1 MVGNKSKVVLSGMI
15 SAVFIIMVVML
26 GTVYLYPMWMQ
37 RTTPEACKDITAQNA
52 IDTVTRDFMQNRIPN
67 WGNDKD
73 NMGTSVPVLSFISDD
88 AKEDK
93 GTYHIPFSAKG
104 PNGTLSY
111 VAHFNCS
118 NHYVKYSTVD

>member
-1 MVGNKSKVVLSGMI
+1 MSKVVLIGII
-15 SAVFIIMVVML
+15 SVFFLMMVEML
-26 GTVYLYPMWMQ
+26 GSVYVYPRWMQ
-37 RTTPEACKDITAQNA
+37 RSTEGSCAQISKSNA
-52 IDTVTRDFMQNRIPN
+52 IDTVTRDYMENRIPN

>member
-1 MVGNKSKVVLSGMI
+1 MSKVVLIGII
-15 SAVFIIMVVML
+15 SVIFLMMVVML
-26 GTVYLYPMWMQ
+26 GSVYVYPWWMQ
-37 RTTPEACKDITAQNA
+37 RSTEGACAQISKSNA
-52 IDTVTRDFMQNRIPN
+52 IDTVTRDYMENRIPN

-104 PNGTLSY
+104 PNGTLGY

-118 NHYVKYSTVD
+118 NNYVKYSTVD

>member
-1 MVGNKSKVVLSGMI
+1 MSKVVLIGII
-15 SAVFIIMVVML
+15 SFIFLMMVVML
-26 GTVYLYPMWMQ
+26 GSVYVYPWWMQ
-37 RTTPEACKDITAQNA
+37 RSTEGACAQISKSNA
-52 IDTVTRDFMQNRIPN
+52 IDTVTRDYMEKRIPN

-104 PNGTLSY
+104 PNGTLGY

-118 NHYVKYSTVD
+118 NHYVKYSTVE

>member
-1 MVGNKSKVVLSGMI
+1 MSKVVLIGII
-15 SAVFIIMVVML
+15 SFIFLMMVVML
-26 GTVYLYPMWMQ
+26 GSVYVYPWWMQ
-37 RTTPEACKDITAQNA
+37 RSTEGACAQISKSNA
-52 IDTVTRDFMQNRIPN
+52 IDTVTRDYMEKRSPN

-104 PNGTLSY
+104 PNGTLGY

-118 NHYVKYSTVD
+118 NHYVKYSTVE

>member
-1 MVGNKSKVVLSGMI
+1 MSKVVLIGII
-15 SAVFIIMVVML
+15 SFIFLMMVVML
-26 GTVYLYPMWMQ
+26 GSVYIYPWWMQ
-37 RTTPEACKDITAQNA
+37 RSTEGACAQITKSDA
-52 IDTVTRDFMQNRIPN
+52 IDTVTRDYMENRIPN

-104 PNGTLSY
+104 PNGKLGY
-111 VAHFNCS
+111 GAHFNCS
-118 NHYVKYSTVD
+118 NHYGKYSTVE

>member
-1 MVGNKSKVVLSGMI
+1 MSKVVLIGII
-15 SAVFIIMVVML
+15 SFIFLMMVVML
-26 GTVYLYPMWMQ
+26 GSVYIYPWWMQ
-37 RTTPEACKDITAQNA
+37 RSTEGACAQITKSDA
-52 IDTVTRDFMQNRIPN
+52 IDTVTRDYMENRIPN

-93 GTYHIPFSAKG
+93 GTYHIPFTAKG
-104 PNGTLSY
+104 PNGTLGY

-118 NHYVKYSTVD
+118 NHYVKYSTVE

>member
-1 MVGNKSKVVLSGMI
+1 MSKVVLIGII
-15 SAVFIIMVVML
+15 SFIFLMMVVML
-26 GTVYLYPMWMQ
+26 GSVYIYPWWMQ
-37 RTTPEACKDITAQNA
+37 RSTEGACAQITKRDA
-52 IDTVTRDFMQNRIPN
+52 IDTVTRDYMENRIPN

-104 PNGTLSY
+104 PNGTLGY

-118 NHYVKYSTVD
+118 NHYVKYSTVE

>member
-1 MVGNKSKVVLSGMI
+1 MSKVVLIGII
-15 SAVFIIMVVML
+15 SFIFLMMVVML
-26 GTVYLYPMWMQ
+26 GSVYIYPWWMQ
-37 RTTPEACKDITAQNA
+37 RSTEGACAQITKSDA
-52 IDTVTRDFMQNRIPN
+52 IDTVTRDYMENRIPN

-104 PNGTLSY
+104 PNGTLGY

-118 NHYVKYSTVD
+118 NHYVKYSTVE

>member
-1 MVGNKSKVVLSGMI
+1 MSKVVLIRII
-15 SAVFIIMVVML
+15 SFIFLMMVVML
-26 GTVYLYPMWMQ
+26 GSVYIYPWWMQ
-37 RTTPEACKDITAQNA
+37 RSTEGACAQITKSDA
-52 IDTVTRDFMQNRIPN
+52 IDTVTRDYMENRIPN

-104 PNGTLSY
+104 PNGTLGY

-118 NHYVKYSTVD
+118 NHYVKYSTVE

>member
-1 MVGNKSKVVLSGMI
+1 MSKVVLIGII
-15 SAVFIIMVVML
+15 SFIFLMMVVML
-26 GTVYLYPMWMQ
+26 GSVYIYPWWMQ
-37 RTTPEACKDITAQNA
+37 RSTEGACAQITRNDA
-52 IDTVTRDFMQNRIPN
+52 IDTVTRDYMENRIPN

-104 PNGTLSY
+104 PNGTLGY

-118 NHYVKYSTVD
+118 NHYVKYSTVE